1 MRQELNQ
8 IQLGPH
14 EPAGEEMGK
23 KEPELSPPE
32 KALQKMIE
40 SGHIDVR
47 AAAGK
52 TFCLRHRMLGFM
64 QNMVYY
70 MTNEV
75 IEPRWH
81 DMESKLRAC
90 RTMDEVL
97 HHHTELLNTVLKEC
111 LLTEKELLKTLNKI
125 MTICLLFADQVRV
138 SGYTR

>member
-1 MRQELNQ
+1 
-8 IQLGPH
+8 
-14 EPAGEEMGK
+14 
-23 KEPELSPPE
+23 
-32 KALQKMIE
+32 
-40 SGHIDVR
+40 
-47 AAAGK
+47 
-52 TFCLRHRMLGFM
+52 M

-125 MTICLLFADQVRV
+125 MTICLLFADQMKIAEQISEVNEQRMRDESISSAEAGMHGSQGAPMDRAAAAALDPAGLTGSILPPEAFQRSV
-138 SGYTR
+138 